1 MQQINECLT
10 KKKDKVT
17 CKTVLRS
24 KSKYSITIR
33 KDSTTLYLCMKPHT
47 MREGSVTNYHKEQVD
62 RIFFLCNMY
71 WSKEYCRLL
80 LCTYKM
86 YIPLNSQ
93 KKGPTLRMYACV
105 PFYILKSAKIAKIE
119 MVSTLQWKLAIM
131 FYKLLHSSL
140 SATLSY

>member
-71 WSKEYCRLL
+71 WSKEYCRVL

-86 YIPLNSQ
+86 YIPLNFQ
-93 KKGPTLRMYACV
+93 KKGPTKDWGPKKVTIYF
-105 PFYILKSAKIAKIE
+105 PIFYLVKSSENILF
-119 MVSTLQWKLAIM
+119 
-131 FYKLLHSSL
+131 FYLHF
-140 SATLSY
+140 T